1 MNKRLVGVG
10 VAVLVVVAGIGW
22 MVHARRGADAAAADG
37 QARAAAAAR
46 TDGAA
51 LSDRLVSVQVVKSQD
66 IEDVR
71 RINGRLALDAMKVQ
85 IVSARVAGRVEKI
98 MAFEGAAVRAGE
110 SLALLYS
117 PDYVSAQ
124 NEFLLARHTVH
135 LLAGSSTADLLDDA
149 KGTLESARNRLRVLG
164 VSEADIDAL
173 DRTGQVQ
180 PDLVIRPAISGRLI
194 KRSIDPG
201 GYLDT
206 GASLGT
212 VADLG
217 TLWFLG
223 DVYESDLARL
233 REGQNVSLALTSLPD
248 AHISGRISF
257 ISPTIDPGT
266 HTAQVRVDVANP
278 QGLLKP
284 DMFAVAEVRVGA
296 LHLPVLPR
304 AAVVQDGAESF
315 VMIQRGPQRYER
327 VSVRVMPTPDP
338 DLLAILQGVK
348 DGDAVVIEGGVLV
361 DRSLPASPAA
371 TPAAPA
377 ASGGGSGS

>member
-1 MNKRLVGVG
+1 MNKRLVWGV
-10 VAVLVVVAGIGW
+10 VAAAVVVG
-22 MVHARRGADAAAADG
+22 GAAWAWRNHLSQGGGSDGPAAAAAD
-37 QARAAAAAR
+37 
-46 TDGAA
+46 DGAP
-51 LSDRLVSVQVVKSQD
+51 LSSRLVSVQVARSQD

-71 RINGRLALDAMKVQ
+71 RINGRLALNAMKVQ

-98 MAFEGAAVRAGE
+98 MAFEGAPVQAGE
-110 SLALLYS
+110 ALALLYS

-124 NEFLLARHTVH
+124 NEFLLARRTVG

-149 KGTLESARNRLRVLG
+149 KGTMESARNRLRVLG

-180 PDLVIRPAISGRLI
+180 PNLVIRPAISGRLI
-194 KRSIDPG
+194 KRNIDPG

-217 TLWFLG
+217 TLWFQG
-223 DVYESDLARL
+223 EVYESDLTRL
-233 REGQNVSLALTSLPD
+233 REGQAVSITLTSLPD
-248 AHISGRISF
+248 ARISGRISF
-257 ISPTIDPGT
+257 ISPTIDPAT
-266 HTAQVRVDVANP
+266 HTAQVRVDLANP

-296 LHLPVLPR
+296 LHVPVVPR

-315 VMIQRGPQRYER
+315 VMIKRDERRFER
-327 VSVRVMPTPDP
+327 VPVKAMPTPDP
-338 DLLAILQGVK
+338 NMLAIVQGVK
-348 DGDAVVIEGGVLV
+348 DGDAVVVEGGVLV
-361 DRSLPASPAA
+361 DRSLPA
-371 TPAAPA
+371 TPEPAPA
-377 ASGGGSGS
+377 ASSGGKGS